1 MNTRL
6 IDRVETGMDLVAA
19 ALFGGAVA
27 YASHAGLAGTLSS
40 LQLGPCSGGA
50 GILAFLACVRA
61 MRVASDRRPNPQISI
76 FDVRDIEFA
85 EPSELVL
92 TDADRLEPDE
102 LMLTETD
109 RLDVQI
115 KEGPLV
121 LDDILAE
128 IGPDARVVRLFDR
141 KAMPTPGQLSSRIDR
156 HLDQASPPPSPP
168 DAAKALS
175 DALAELRRSL
185 R

>member
-1 MNTRL
+1 MNARL
-6 IDRVETGMDLVAA
+6 INRVETGIELVAA

-27 YASHAGLAGTLSS
+27 YASHTGLAETISD

-50 GILAFLACVRA
+50 GILAFLACGRA
-61 MRVASDRRPNPQISI
+61 MRMAADRRPKLKISI
-76 FDVRDIEFA
+76 FDVREIDFV
-85 EPSELVL
+85 EPPELVL
-92 TDADRLEPDE
+92 TDADRLGPDE
-102 LMLTETD
+102 LVLTRTD
-109 RLDVQI
+109 RLDEQI
-115 KEGPLV
+115 QEGPLV

-156 HLDQASPPPSPP
+156 HLGQTTPPSSQP

-175 DALAELRRSL
+175 DALAELKRSL